1 MKNIKLEE
9 MNAYERK
16 EIAELFATW
25 LRPYVHE
32 VIVQVLERRDEIV
45 NNEATMHL
53 LRELHARE
61 VKENADFASSI
72 NFMLGSFD
80 TFSQHDPHNHAFSHS
95 RSYRDVLYD
104 MYIK

>member
-1 MKNIKLEE
+1 MKTIKLEE

-16 EIAELFATW
+16 EIAQLFATW

-32 VIVQVLERRDEIV
+32 VIVKVLERRDEIV

-53 LRELHARE
+53 LRELHNRE
-61 VKENADFASSI
+61 VKEDKDFNDSI
-72 NFMLGSFD
+72 NMMLGDFD
-80 TFSQHDPHNHAFSHS
+80 IFSKHDPHNHALSHS

-104 MYIK
+104 MYIR